1 MSSLRGRQCGKSCP
15 VPQFRGTGESGR
27 RSGRSWSQKDYSSP
41 STPGQKRNYRS
52 IQASRRRL
60 MPSNRGT
67 SAAERFSA
75 WHLAARPRR
84 TPLCFV
90 RRRGDLQPTAR
101 WRGSSITR
109 CLGERGRARPP
120 SLGKG
125 AVAPFCAGCP
135 GLATAGALSPARA
148 GRTGTAR
155 FAPAAG
161 RAHTPEVAT
170 RGSRAEG
177 PKGPQDAR
185 KLDVVG
191 AGQGTWRAAGRRNG
205 LRRCT
210 PGHRAQAPGFH

>member
-15 VPQFRGTGESGR
+15 VPEFRGTDESGR

-109 CLGERGRARPP
+109 CPGNVAGHVPQAWEKGQLPLFVLAAPGWPQP
-120 SLGKG
+120 SSSGSDWDG
-125 AVAPFCAGCP
+125 AVCASG
-135 GLATAGALSPARA
+135 
-148 GRTGTAR
+148 GTR
-155 FAPAAG
+155 SYP
-161 RAHTPEVAT
+161 
-170 RGSRAEG
+170 
-177 PKGPQDAR
+177 
-185 KLDVVG
+185 
-191 AGQGTWRAAGRRNG
+191 
-205 LRRCT
+205 
-210 PGHRAQAPGFH
+210 